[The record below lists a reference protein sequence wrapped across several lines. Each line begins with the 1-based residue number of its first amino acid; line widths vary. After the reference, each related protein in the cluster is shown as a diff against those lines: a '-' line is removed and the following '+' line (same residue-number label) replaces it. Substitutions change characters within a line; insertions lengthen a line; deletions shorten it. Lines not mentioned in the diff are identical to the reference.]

1 MNDFQILTK
10 ADLDGLQLSQSVKDI
25 ILEGVNLEQTSIVDI
40 FNLINNLEQLITTV
54 MQTSDNQR
62 AYRYSFK
69 EMRKNTFKQVM
80 MVGGMVIFKLR
91 QFLLQESIIFSLG
104 ATDEYGS
111 LYERQITQDE
121 LFQKIG
127 NGQRMAMRSSL
138 SSHALMLSRSLE
150 TFNQNTAS
158 NFTQV
163 GQLNLWPKILK
174 LAFEGPAIKG
184 QGNDET
190 DSRPSYY
197 QKDSLDKN
205 VYIRYSEGK
214 RQLRLHY
221 YGKKEKQF
229 FNRGWLYEWY
239 MEYIAQSP
247 EHEQMLLNSL
257 QKGSLAPLFYG
268 KSMESIE
275 GYRGGD
281 YSTAQGQQVQ
291 AKYQNQQII
300 TFTSILTVIQQIKS
314 ALALWMGNQDTNA
327 LSQEFVNLFTSN
339 DASLNKLNKDYNTI
353 IENQLLSLLR
363 FTT

>member
-1 MNDFQILTK
+1 
-10 ADLDGLQLSQSVKDI
+10 
-25 ILEGVNLEQTSIVDI
+25 
-40 FNLINNLEQLITTV
+40 

-62 AYRYSFK
+62 TYKYSYK
-69 EMRKNTFKQVM
+69 NMRKNTFKQVM

-111 LYERQITQDE
+111 LYERQLTQDQ

-127 NGQRMAMRSSL
+127 NSQRMAMRSSL

-150 TFNQNTAS
+150 TFNQNTIS
-158 NFTQV
+158 DFTQV

-174 LAFEGPAIKG
+174 LAFEGPGIKG
-184 QGNDET
+184 KGDDEIT
-190 DSRPSYY
+190 SKPEYY

-229 FNRGWLYEWY
+229 FNKGWLYEWY
-239 MEYIAQSP
+239 MEYISQSP
-247 EHEQMLLNSL
+247 EHELMLLNSL
-257 QKGSLAPLFYG
+257 QRGSIAPLFEN
-268 KSMESIE
+268 KTMESIE

-281 YSTAQGQQVQ
+281 YATAQGQQVQ

-300 TFTSILTVIQQIKS
+300 TFTSILSVIQQIKA
-314 ALALWMGNQDTNA
+314 ALTIWQGNADIEG
-327 LSQEFVNLFTSN
+327 LSQAFVNLFTSD
-339 DASLNKLNKDYNTI
+339 DASLNKLNKDYNAI
-353 IENQLLSLLR
+353 VEQRLLSLLKL
-363 FTT
+363 